1 MIGGKARIN
10 HLCNKG
16 VPKGKVIIVVCTLVE
31 SLKHEEK
38 KNGIDRYRR
47 INHLV
52 IFLVYFM

>member
-1 MIGGKARIN
+1 MIGEKARIN
-10 HLCNKG
+10 HLCN
-16 VPKGKVIIVVCTLVE
+16 KGKVIIVVCTLVE